1 MAIFTRRSVLKIGGA
16 SLALPL
22 LGQAALG
29 QDGPLKIGFV
39 NVGPKDDNGWTYGH
53 WVGAQALEEEFGDQ
67 VEITFVE
74 SVPEGPDCERVLR
87 ELAQQ
92 GNKIIFATS
101 FGFGDYVIK
110 VAREF
115 PDVIFEHATGYQ
127 RSDNVGTYNARF
139 HEGRAV
145 MGTLAGHLSQTNTIG
160 YIGSFPIPEVVM
172 GINAFTLAAR
182 KVNPEIKVNVVWLS
196 SWHDPAKEADA
207 ARALIDQGADI
218 LVQHTDGPAALQVA
232 EERGIVGGF
241 GQGADMSAFAPK
253 SHLSAIIDVWAPHYI
268 QVVKDVQAGTW
279 VSDDSWP
286 GIAAGEV
293 VIGPYN
299 EKIPA
304 DVVEAAEA
312 VKNGI
317 ADGSLHPFTGPIV
330 DNTGAERV
338 PAGETI
344 DDAGLWAMDWYVE
357 GVNA

>member
-1 MAIFTRRSVLKIGGA
+1 MPMLNRRTVLKIGGA
-16 SLALPL
+16 GLALPL
-22 LGQAALG
+22 LGGAALG

-39 NVGPKDDNGWTYGH
+39 NVGPKDDNGWTFGH
-53 WVGAQALEEEFGDQ
+53 WTGAQALEAEFGDKI
-67 VEITFVE
+67 EITFVE

-101 FGFGDYVIK
+101 FGFGDYTIK
-110 VAREF
+110 VAKEF

-127 RSDNVGTYNARF
+127 RSENVGTYNARF

-145 MGTLAGHLSQTNTIG
+145 MGTLAGHLSKTNNIG

-182 KVNPEIKVNVVWLS
+182 KINPEITVNVVWLS

-218 LVQHTDGPAALQVA
+218 IVQHTDGPAALQVA
-232 EERGIVGGF
+232 EERGIIGGF

-268 QVVKDVQAGTW
+268 QVVKDVMAGTW

-304 DVVEAAEA
+304 DVVAAAEA

-317 ADGSLHPFTGPIV
+317 VDGSINPFTGPIV
-330 DNTGAERV
+330 DNTGTERV
-338 PAGETI
+338 PAGEVI

-357 GVNA
+357 GVKA

>member
-1 MAIFTRRSVLKIGGA
+1 MTLITRRNVLRIGGVG
-16 SLALPL
+16 LALPL
-22 LGQAALG
+22 IGSLAFA
-29 QDGPLKIGFV
+29 QDGPLKIAFV

-53 WVGAQALEEEFGDQ
+53 WVGAQAIEEEFGDQ

-74 SVPEGPDCERVLR
+74 SVAEGPDCERVLR
-87 ELAQQ
+87 QLAQD
-92 GNKIIFATS
+92 GNKVIFATS

-110 VAREF
+110 VAPEF

-127 RSDNVGTYNARF
+127 RADNVGTYNARF

-182 KVNPEIKVNVVWLS
+182 KINPEIQVNVVMLS

-218 LVQHTDGPAALQVA
+218 IVQHTDGPAALQVA

-241 GQGADMSAFAPK
+241 GQGADMSAFAPEA
-253 SHLSAIIDVWAPHYI
+253 HLSAIIDVWAPHYI
-268 QVVKDVQAGTW
+268 QVIKDVMAGTW

-293 VIGPYN
+293 VIGEYN

-304 DVVEAAEA
+304 DVVAAAEA
-312 VKNGI
+312 VKTGI
-317 ADGSLHPFTGPIV
+317 VDGSLNPFTGPIV
-330 DNTGAERV
+330 DNTGTERV
-338 PAGETI
+338 AAGEVI

>member
-1 MAIFTRRSVLKIGGA
+1 MPILTRRKVLKIGGA
-16 SLALPL
+16 GLALPM
-22 LGQAALG
+22 LGGLALG

-39 NVGPKDDNGWTYGH
+39 NVGPRDDNGWTYGH
-53 WVGAQALEEEFGDQ
+53 WVGAEALREHYGDA
-67 VEITFVE
+67 VDITFVE

-101 FGFGDYVIK
+101 FGFGDYVIR
-110 VAREF
+110 VAQEF
-115 PDVIFEHATGYQ
+115 PDVVFEHATGYQ

-145 MGTLAGHLSQTNTIG
+145 MGTLAGHLSQTGVIG

-172 GINAFTLAAR
+172 GINAFTLAAQ
-182 KVNPEIKVNVVWLS
+182 KVNPDIKVNVVWLS
-196 SWHDPAKEADA
+196 TWHDPAREADA

-218 LVQHTDGPAALQVA
+218 ISQHTDGPAALQVA

-241 GQGADMSAFAPK
+241 GQGADMSAFAPN

-268 QVVKDVQAGTW
+268 QVVEDVQAGTW

-293 VIGPYN
+293 VIGEYN

-304 DVVEAAEA
+304 EVVEAAEA

-317 ADGSLHPFTGPIV
+317 ADGSIHPFTGPIT
-330 DNTGAERV
+330 DNAGQERV
-338 PAGETI
+338 AEGETV
-344 DDAGLWAMDWYVE
+344 DDAGLWAMDWFVA
-357 GVNA
+357 GVSA

>member
-1 MAIFTRRSVLKIGGA
+1 MTIITRRTALRIGAAGLTLPLIG
-16 SLALPL
+16 SLA
-22 LGQAALG
+22 AA
-29 QDGPLKIGFV
+29 QDGPFKVGFV
-39 NVGPKDDNGWTYGH
+39 NVGPKDDNGYTYGH
-53 WVGAQALEEEFGDQ
+53 WVGAQALQAEFGDK

-92 GNKIIFATS
+92 GNKVIFATS

-127 RSDNVGTYNARF
+127 RSENVGTYNARF
-139 HEGRAV
+139 HEGRVV
-145 MGTLAGHLSQTNTIG
+145 MGTLAGHLSKTNQIG

-182 KVNPEIKVNVVWLS
+182 RINPAITVNVVWLS
-196 SWHDPAKEADA
+196 SWHDSPKEADA

-218 LVQHTDGPAALQVA
+218 ISQHTDGPAALQVA

-241 GQGADMSAFAPK
+241 GQGADMGAFAPK
-253 SHLSAIIDVWAPHYI
+253 SQLSAIIDIWGPHYI
-268 QVVKDVQAGTW
+268 QVIKDVQAGTW
-279 VSDDSWP
+279 VSDDEWP
-286 GIAAGEV
+286 GIAQGAV
-293 VIGPYN
+293 KIGPYN

-304 DVVEAAEA
+304 DVVAAAEA
-312 VKNGI
+312 AKNGI
-317 ADGSLHPFTGPIV
+317 VDGSLHPFAGPIV
-330 DNTGAERV
+330 DNQGKERV
-338 PAGETI
+338 AAGQVI

-357 GVNA
+357 GVKA

>member
-1 MAIFTRRSVLKIGGA
+1 MTILTRRTALKLGA
-16 SLALPL
+16 AGMMLPL
-22 LGQAALG
+22 VSSLVNAQE
-29 QDGPLKIGFV
+29 GPLKIGFV
-39 NVGPKDDNGWTYGH
+39 NVGPKDDNGWTFGH
-53 WVGAQALEEEFGDQ
+53 WTAAQALEAEFGDKI
-67 VEITFVE
+67 EITFVE

-110 VAREF
+110 VAKEF

-127 RSDNVGTYNARF
+127 RSENVGTYNARF

-145 MGTLAGHLSQTNTIG
+145 MGTLAGHLTKTNNIG

-182 KVNPEIKVNVVWLS
+182 KINPDITVNVVWLS

-218 LVQHTDGPAALQVA
+218 IVQHTDGPAALQVA
-232 EERGIVGGF
+232 EERGIIGGF

-268 QVVKDVQAGTW
+268 SVVNDVLAGTW

-293 VIGPYN
+293 VIGAYN

-304 DVVEAAEA
+304 DVVAAAEA
-312 VKNGI
+312 VKAGI
-317 ADGSLHPFTGPIV
+317 VDGSINPFTGPIV
-330 DNTGAERV
+330 DNTGTERV
-338 PAGETI
+338 PPGAVV

-357 GVNA
+357 GVKA